1 MARAATIELPGAE
14 ISGFT
19 AGLPWRGPRE
29 ENSDI
34 SPDLVTEPT
43 VSAASAA
50 PGALIVRSPLLPAA
64 MTNSVP
70 CSSDSRSTAED
81 SGSVPS
87 EARLDPRLMLTTRAS
102 CATAHSIPAR
112 IQES

>member
-1 MARAATIELPGAE
+1 MALPGAE
-14 ISGFT
+14 ISGLT

-29 ENSDI
+29 ESTDI

-64 MTNSVP
+64 ITKSVP
-70 CSSDSRSTAED
+70 CAAA
-81 SGSVPS
+81 GSCHGS
-87 EARLDPRLMLTTRAS
+87 YSL
-102 CATAHSIPAR
+102 
-112 IQES
+112 